1 MFNFLG
7 LPVMMGGN
15 ARFPPVSFVHK
26 ISMAPPQEKITQDSE
41 ASDESTTAGESND
54 NAAVPSASTSA
65 DPSARL
71 IAAAGPVFAR
81 RGFDRAPVREIAKIA
96 GVNIAAINYYFG
108 DKMGLYRAVLAG
120 IRDRRQREYPV
131 PIVGS
136 APPEEILGKLV
147 HTLLSRMLASDN
159 TGWEAMLM
167 MREMQ
172 QPTTAMNEVVQEYF
186 RPLHDAMCQTIEQL
200 MAPLPVAGSEPTRSW
215 QEDALVAQTALGVVG
230 QCLHYLIGKPVI
242 EKLVPPEVRQQHFDT
257 ESLCRHITAS
267 TLAVCGRSDI
277 VQIRQQIDDQNSNNP
292 ETTTRPADAIKAA
305 TSSTTNNSAAN
316 TLAADNLAANPH
328 TASGRQT

>member
-1 MFNFLG
+1 
-7 LPVMMGGN
+7 
-15 ARFPPVSFVHK
+15 
-26 ISMAPPQEKITQDSE
+26 MAPPQEKNTQDP
-41 ASDESTTAGESND
+41 ADSDESTTASESNA
-54 NAAVPSASTSA
+54 NSPAPA

-136 APPEEILGKLV
+136 APPEETLGKLV
-147 HTLLSRMLASDN
+147 RTLLSRMLASDN

-172 QPTTAMNEVVQEYF
+172 QPTTAMSEVVQEYF
-186 RPLHDAMCQTIEQL
+186 RPLHDAMCQTIAQL
-200 MAPLPVAGSEPTRSW
+200 MAPLPVADSEPTRSW
-215 QEDALVAQTALGVVG
+215 QENALVAQTALGVVG

-242 EKLVPPEVRQQHFDT
+242 EQLVASEIREQHFDT

-267 TLAVCGRSDI
+267 TLAACGRSDI
-277 VQIRQQIDDQNSNNP
+277 VQIRQQIDSQTNNTP
-292 ETTTRPADAIKAA
+292 DTSTRPGDAIEA
-305 TSSTTNNSAAN
+305 TASPTTNNLTAN
-316 TLAADNLAANPH
+316 RH
-328 TASGRQT
+328 TASGPKT